1 MDVQWFLV
9 MFNDVSKVFPARPEA
24 DWAKESNKTKVC
36 DCGLF
41 CQSRMIPARL
51 KQLHFDEY
59 LETNFFE
66 DIKWYQYWIFV
77 EKKGL
82 WMLETV
88 WLWYSHICWPHVDIL
103 ECQVLDTPK
112 SLVFV
117 LTLVDK
123 ALTNWT
129 LKHCTRN
136 SKLVQSRSN
145 LIKVI
150 KALVKRDT
158 HGNCTAFRFRSSN
171 CTNKMT
177 YKAGRPT
184 QRIAPNHS
192 RTLFLCHRISVS
204 CQNITNVLSFRWPK
218 RSSTLN
224 NIDQRDS
231 LYLGMS
237 IFPSKL
243 VQLLYLK
250 YRIPL
255 HDIAGHNFQTLSHKH
270 RQFCAI
276 FVQTDASQ
284 EFEGWEIQRK

>member
-1 MDVQWFLV
+1 MISILDFCWEKRAL
-9 MFNDVSKVFPARPEA
+9 DAG
-24 DWAKESNKTKVC
+24 
-36 DCGLF
+36 DCVTL
-41 CQSRMIPARL
+41 
-51 KQLHFDEY
+51 
-59 LETNFFE
+59 
-66 DIKWYQYWIFV
+66 IFAY
-77 EKKGL
+77 K
-82 WMLETV
+82 
-88 WLWYSHICWPHVDIL
+88 ICLPHVDIL

-145 LIKVI
+145 LIQVI
-150 KALVKRDT
+150 KVSVKRDT

-204 CQNITNVLSFRWPK
+204 FQNITNVFSFRWPK
-218 RSSTLN
+218 RSSTLT
-224 NIDQRDS
+224 NIHQRDS
-231 LYLGMS
+231 LCLGMS

-255 HDIAGHNFQTLSHKH
+255 HDIARHNFQTLAHKH